1 MCPDHDDGLVA
12 RGAAFATT
20 GRLPQAMQD
29 LSRALNINPQNENA
43 STYLKETR
51 RCDMFFVFA
60 VIALIITV
68 VGRCCNRLR
77 LGDAMQSHRVVLL
90 YTKQLFVL

>member
-20 GRLPQAMQD
+20 GRLRQAMQD
-29 LSRALNINPQNENA
+29 LSRAQSLNPENENA

-51 RCDMFFVFA
+51 RCDSFVASA
-60 VIALIITV
+60 VIAFITV
-68 VGRCCNRLR
+68 VGHCCIRPRWVTLC
-77 LGDAMQSHRVVLL
+77 GHTVVLLL
-90 YTKQLFVL
+90 YTKQLFV

>member
-20 GRLPQAMQD
+20 GRLRQAMQD
-29 LSRALNINPQNENA
+29 LSRAQSLNPQNDNA

-51 RCDMFFVFA
+51 RCDAFVAFG
-60 VIALIITV
+60 VIALIFM
-68 VGRCCNRLR
+68 VGHCCNRPRSGVTLC
-77 LGDAMQSHRVVLL
+77 GHTVVLL
-90 YTKQLFVL
+90 CTKQLFV